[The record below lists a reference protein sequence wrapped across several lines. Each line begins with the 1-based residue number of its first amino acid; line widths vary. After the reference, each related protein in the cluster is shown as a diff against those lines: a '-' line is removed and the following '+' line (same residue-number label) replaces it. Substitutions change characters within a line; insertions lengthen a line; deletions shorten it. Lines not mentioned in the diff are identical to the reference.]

1 MSAFCGWSHLSLFH
15 FKQLLQG
22 NSLVVWRLGLATF
35 TAGAWVQS
43 LVRELRNKDPTSHK
57 AWPTNN
63 NKKRKP
69 QKTASELSSNL
80 EQVQRK
86 EVLSPRQ
93 TSTLLAHLPWKHQ
106 HPPTQLRAT
115 VNAKPAGTVK
125 AGNSPQLLSPSLSCT
140 LMKFSIQKGSQTQ
153 RLVNESQWPWSE
165 QFNWHAASR
174 RRGSRSTGVRAGGGP
189 PSGAHEDGMGPP
201 DPCLW

>member
-1 MSAFCGWSHLSLFH
+1 MYSSLRPHGLQPTRLLRPWDFPGRVLEWGAIAFSG
-15 FKQLLQG
+15 
-22 NSLVVWRLGLATF
+22 
-35 TAGAWVQS
+35 
-43 LVRELRNKDPTSHK
+43 
-57 AWPTNN
+57 
-63 NKKRKP
+63 
-69 QKTASELSSNL
+69 
-80 EQVQRK
+80 
-86 EVLSPRQ
+86 Q